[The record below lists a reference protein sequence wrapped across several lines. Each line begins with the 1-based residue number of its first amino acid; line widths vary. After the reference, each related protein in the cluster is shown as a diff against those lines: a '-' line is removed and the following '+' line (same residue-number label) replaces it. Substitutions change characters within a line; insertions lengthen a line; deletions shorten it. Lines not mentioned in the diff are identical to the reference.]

1 MRQYD
6 EHSDKS
12 NVADRRHAYCSF
24 ACTRHDDFLSD
35 VNMVDQLMDNPFL
48 SASHGIGSGGV
59 RRGWDAKEIEDSLL
73 LRLDMPGL
81 GFMVDVGFY
90 FSLVSLFNINQ
101 VMCVS
106 MNRNNQR

>member
-12 NVADRRHAYCSF
+12 NVADRRHAYRSF
-24 ACTRHDDFLSD
+24 SCTGRDDFLSD

-81 GFMVDVGFY
+81 GKEDV
-90 FSLVSLFNINQ
+90 NISVEQNTLYL
-101 VMCVS
+101 
-106 MNRNNQR
+106 